1 MDIDKAIAIIRGT
14 EEEKMVV
21 PNLMAGFEIDEVQA
35 EYIAEIKLRNI
46 NKEYILKRI
55 AELDALEKEI
65 KGLHETLR
73 SDAKIKNI
81 ICKQLRNVA
90 KKYGKPRKTEIIHE
104 DDVTVLSQGGLHRG
118 LPCNLLPD
126 EGELF
131 QENQSGLSAHGRGA
145 EAEGG
150 GRSSDGAGGRKP
162 YGSAVF
168 LQSAECV

>member
-1 MDIDKAIAIIRGT
+1 
-14 EEEKMVV
+14 MVV

-90 KKYGKPRKTEIIHE
+90 KKYGKPRKTEIICMLMQEFHFRPNDCMQIME
-104 DDVTVLSQGGLHRG
+104 DTKHIRNAPQARNYILAID
-118 LPCNLLPD
+118 
-126 EGELF
+126 
-131 QENQSGLSAHGRGA
+131 GRGYEHGNRKDYEDRKDRKDA
-145 EAEGG
+145 EYV
-150 GRSSDGAGGRKP
+150 RGA
-162 YGSAVF
+162 
-168 LQSAECV
+168 

>member
-1 MDIDKAIAIIRGT
+1 M
-14 EEEKMVV
+14 
-21 PNLMAGFEIDEVQA
+21 
-35 EYIAEIKLRNI
+35 
-46 NKEYILKRI
+46 

-118 LPCNLLPD
+118 LPC
-126 EGELF
+126 
-131 QENQSGLSAHGRGA
+131 
-145 EAEGG
+145 
-150 GRSSDGAGGRKP
+150 
-162 YGSAVF
+162 
-168 LQSAECV
+168 

>member
-1 MDIDKAIAIIRGT
+1 
-14 EEEKMVV
+14 MVV
-21 PNLMAGFEIDEVQA
+21 PNLMTGFEIDEVQA

-104 DDVTVLSQGGLHRG
+104 DDVTVLSKE
-118 LPCNLLPD
+118 D
-126 EGELF
+126 FIEIF
-131 QENQSGLSAHGRGA
+131 GRN
-145 EAEGG
+145 
-150 GRSSDGAGGRKP
+150 
-162 YGSAVF
+162 Y
-168 LQSAECV
+168 L

>member
-90 KKYGKPRKTEIIHE
+90 KK
-104 DDVTVLSQGGLHRG
+104 
-118 LPCNLLPD
+118 
-126 EGELF
+126 
-131 QENQSGLSAHGRGA
+131 
-145 EAEGG
+145 
-150 GRSSDGAGGRKP
+150 
-162 YGSAVF
+162 
-168 LQSAECV
+168 